1 MATTVLG
8 YAAILSGSTAD
19 IKAPSGK
26 VYAINNIKHEG
37 SIEIY
42 QVTPNGTFKIDE
54 DANGGWIMNLSER
67 VSDTIYLQI
76 KDTSNATNEI
86 SWNGLV
92 LV

>member
-1 MATTVLG
+1 M
-8 YAAILSGSTAD
+8 AAILGNASIIADSTTNIA
-19 IKAPSGK
+19 APSGE

-42 QVTPNGTFKIDE
+42 QVTPDGTFQIDE
-54 DANGGWIMNLSER
+54 DEGFGWLMNLSER

-76 KDTSNATNEI
+76 KDTSSATNKI
-86 SWNGLV
+86 SWNGLE